1 MSMKNVILVFIIL
14 MKVRFGNQHV
24 VVTVLKEALRLEL
37 IPIFGDVIQKIVYL
51 LVNSFVE
58 MVNWMLR
65 LGSLV
70 ID

>member
-1 MSMKNVILVFIIL
+1 MKNVILVFIIL

>member
-1 MSMKNVILVFIIL
+1 MSMKNVILAFIIL

>member
-24 VVTVLKEALRLEL
+24 VVTVLKEALKLEL
-37 IPIFGDVIQKIVYL
+37 IPICGDVIQKIVYL

-58 MVNWMLR
+58 MVK
-65 LGSLV
+65 
-70 ID
+70 

>member
-1 MSMKNVILVFIIL
+1 MILVFIIL

-37 IPIFGDVIQKIVYL
+37 IPICGDVIQKIVYL
-51 LVNSFVE
+51 LANSFVE
-58 MVNWMLR
+58 IVNWILR